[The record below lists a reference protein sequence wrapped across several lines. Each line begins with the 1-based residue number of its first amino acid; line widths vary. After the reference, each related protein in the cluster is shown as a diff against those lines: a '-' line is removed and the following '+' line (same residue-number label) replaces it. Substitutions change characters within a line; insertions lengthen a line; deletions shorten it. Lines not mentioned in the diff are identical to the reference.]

1 MRSFWRLIS
10 MLTGTCLL
18 STLAATPT
26 AADPVTQA
34 LEATDLSPDELMAA
48 FDDAILT
55 GLQPMIGP
63 APSITGNADLDNR
76 IRELAEARGYK
87 HRAEPSI
94 PLTRIDGRFLL
105 SLIHI

>member
-18 STLAATPT
+18 SSLVATPAT
-26 AADPVTQA
+26 ADPVTEA
-34 LEATDLSPDELMAA
+34 LKATDLSPDELMAA

-76 IRELAEARGYK
+76 IRELAEARGYER
-87 HRAEPSI
+87 RAEPSI
-94 PLTRIDGRFLL
+94 PLTRIDGRFPLVN
-105 SLIHI
+105 